1 MQPDEC
7 PSMKDFDDSRLTR
20 PVTRIAPSAA
30 LGIEGLT
37 TLAVGVLAVAG
48 LYFARDVLIPITLA
62 IMLSFL
68 VAPLADF
75 LLRIR
80 LGHVASVIAAVL
92 LSVSVMV
99 LLASVIG
106 TQLTELVTNAPR
118 YQATIER
125 KIEAAHSLTIG
136 KLDRLS
142 SGLMAGDRK
151 RRASSKGV
159 GTGSRTSTGM
169 AAGTWTSDDGA
180 TALCEEGDT
189 DEDGCCGS
197 AVTRCSACPAT
208 LERRSSLPMVRL

>member
-48 LYFARDVLIPITLA
+48 LYFARDVLSPITLA

-142 SGLMAGDRK
+142 SVAGQRN
-151 RRASSKGV
+151 RRAAAAVLIRIAFLAECRCAVVRGPRACRHA
-159 GTGSRTSTGM
+159 SRG
-169 AAGTWTSDDGA
+169 
-180 TALCEEGDT
+180 
-189 DEDGCCGS
+189 
-197 AVTRCSACPAT
+197 P
-208 LERRSSLPMVRL
+208 